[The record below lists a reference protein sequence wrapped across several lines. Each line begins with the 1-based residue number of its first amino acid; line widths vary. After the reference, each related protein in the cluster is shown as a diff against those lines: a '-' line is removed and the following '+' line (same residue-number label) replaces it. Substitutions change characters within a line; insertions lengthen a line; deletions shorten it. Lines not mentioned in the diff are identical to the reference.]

1 MFAVYDVDSDG
12 FISVDDLTSVL
23 TSLVGNNLT
32 EAEVATLAKNTVT
45 LYDNDGDDM
54 LSFEEFTAVR
64 RVCVCP
70 RLVNRTGRLTYCRG
84 VLFGSAWKLGLTQPL
99 ASTSYASK

>member
-64 RVCVCP
+64 RVCEW
-70 RLVNRTGRLTYCRG
+70 LM
-84 VLFGSAWKLGLTQPL
+84 K
-99 ASTSYASK
+99 